1 MPEILD
7 HVEKTVADKYRKEID
22 QEENVWRTLPFFV
35 AALSLEVAELTQVAM
50 RTAAGIATLTS
61 LLAILLLGAVTG
73 LPMSYRLASHKK
85 GIRMSH
91 PPRDTLEERDTSH
104 AIQTRA
110 KPEMPVA
117 PKMRVVGKGLF
128 TLRES
133 SETSDQAERENNER
147 HAHRAG

>member
-1 MPEILD
+1 
-7 HVEKTVADKYRKEID
+7 
-22 QEENVWRTLPFFV
+22 
-35 AALSLEVAELTQVAM
+35 
-50 RTAAGIATLTS
+50 
-61 LLAILLLGAVTG
+61 
-73 LPMSYRLASHKK
+73 
-85 GIRMSH
+85 MSH
-91 PPRDTLEERDTSH
+91 PPWDTLEERDTSH

-147 HAHRAG
+147 HAHCAG